1 MVAVSIE
8 PPNLNGFRSVIA
20 QMNSRANVPV
30 FLKKLIWEI
39 KYGVQNYS
47 LPVAPGDAV
56 SHLARLPNH
65 ARILELGCGGGSL
78 LKGLRQAG
86 WQGHYCGVDI
96 SEAAIRGASRIEKD
110 ANSSW
115 IVSDI
120 ESFDSNQRWDAIALI
135 EAIYYVKIDEV
146 AEVLNR
152 AMGMLNAGGYLLLRI
167 HDFSKHHKYVDA
179 IQGLDSR
186 VEHTGALLVIFPV
199 QKGPLATAA
208 H

>member
-1 MVAVSIE
+1 MADM
-8 PPNLNGFRSVIA
+8 NL
-20 QMNSRANVPV
+20 RANIPV
-30 FLKKLIWEI
+30 FFKKLIWEI

-56 SHLARLPNH
+56 SHLAQLPNH

-78 LKGLRQAG
+78 LKALRQTG

-96 SEAAIRGASRIEKD
+96 SEAAIRGASEIEKS

-120 ESFDSNQRWDAIALI
+120 ESFDSNLRWDVVALI
-135 EAIYYVKIDEV
+135 ESVYYVKINQV

-152 AMGMLNAGGYLLLRI
+152 AMGMLNAGGHLLLRI
-167 HDFSKHHKYVDA
+167 HDLSKHHQYVDA
-179 IQGLDSR
+179 IQGLGSR
-186 VEHTGALLVIFPV
+186 VEHIGALLVIFPQ
-199 QKGPLATAA
+199 QKGSTATAA
-208 H
+208 N